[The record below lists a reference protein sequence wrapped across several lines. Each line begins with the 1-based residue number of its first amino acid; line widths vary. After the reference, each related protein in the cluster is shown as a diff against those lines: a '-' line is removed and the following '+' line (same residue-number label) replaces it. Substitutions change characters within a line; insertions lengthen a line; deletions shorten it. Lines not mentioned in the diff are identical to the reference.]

1 MLGWEPET
9 VTTYSYDTSGRLVE
23 SRTETEPEWDDEQR
37 GLMLALRVWEAD
49 SLCSVCGGPKSEC
62 QSMGDASFWDVPP
75 PTRCHRIT
83 AVELQAE
90 KYREAKVPRALVFSA
105 QPKATG
111 QRP

>member
-1 MLGWEPET
+1 
-9 VTTYSYDTSGRLVE
+9 
-23 SRTETEPEWDDEQR
+23 
-37 GLMLALRVWEAD
+37 
-49 SLCSVCGGPKSEC
+49 
-62 QSMGDASFWDVPP
+62 MGDASFWDVPP